1 MIGLI
6 KDVPGLNRAR
16 LNVPERSKVAV
27 EMIGLRSAAS
37 QSADLESRTRTL
49 PHRTLLGTAISPGVP
64 EPGWRICHKCITN
77 RQRQCTMRQE
87 YLETI
92 RITTG
97 ISERRDSDVL
107 EVDKS
112 LIFIQLIIWLV
123 CSN

>member
-49 PHRTLLGTAISPGVP
+49 PHRTLLGTAISSGFPSQAGAFATSVS
-64 EPGWRICHKCITN
+64 RIGNANARCVKNISKPSEL
-77 RQRQCTMRQE
+77 RRA
-87 YLETI
+87 LAKGET
-92 RITTG
+92 
-97 ISERRDSDVL
+97 L
-107 EVDKS
+107 M
-112 LIFIQLIIWLV
+112 F
-123 CSN
+123 

>member
-49 PHRTLLGTAISPGVP
+49 PHRTLLGTAISSGCSRARLAHLPQVYHESATP
-64 EPGWRICHKCITN
+64 MHDASRISRNHQN
-77 RQRQCTMRQE
+77 
-87 YLETI
+87 YD
-92 RITTG
+92 G
-97 ISERRDSDVL
+97 H
-107 EVDKS
+107 
-112 LIFIQLIIWLV
+112 
-123 CSN
+123 

>member
-1 MIGLI
+1 
-6 KDVPGLNRAR
+6 
-16 LNVPERSKVAV
+16 
-27 EMIGLRSAAS
+27 
-37 QSADLESRTRTL
+37 
-49 PHRTLLGTAISPGVP
+49 
-64 EPGWRICHKCITN
+64 
-77 RQRQCTMRQE
+77 MRQE

-123 CSN
+123 CSLLKSKLSQLKNTKPLRIIFRSLFYHYCRVFQRRIAVAQESLTEPFQFQP